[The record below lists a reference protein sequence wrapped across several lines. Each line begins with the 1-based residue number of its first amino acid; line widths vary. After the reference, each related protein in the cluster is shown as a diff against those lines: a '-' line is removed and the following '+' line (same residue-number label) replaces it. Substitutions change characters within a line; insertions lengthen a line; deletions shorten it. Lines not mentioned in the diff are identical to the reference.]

1 MPKTK
6 TTTSKPTDSKSK
18 TIGIA
23 KLTWLPQKTFE
34 LEFSIPWIKVK
45 KAYDQTLEH
54 LTKTAKISGFRAGKA
69 PKDLVEKS
77 IDQGKLYGE
86 VINQLLPVS
95 YAKAVTDHKLKPAVA
110 PKVNIIKAEPNEPW
124 QFKATSCELPQ
135 IELGDYAKLVKG
147 ALAKDKIWT
156 PEKGAPFQAKSTDA
170 KKPELTE
177 TQKFNLIAKALL
189 DGIKIDLPDLLISN
203 ERDRLLS
210 RLLDQVNKLG
220 LTIEQYAQSNG
231 KTVESLKQEQHLT
244 AENTLK
250 IELILQ
256 AIAEAKKFKA
266 EDKEIDKMIAQSGDE
281 KIKKQLNTPQE
292 RAYIASVLR
301 KRQVID
307 YLISL

>member
-6 TTTSKPTDSKSK
+6 TNTSKPTDSKSK
-18 TIGIA
+18 TIGVA

-34 LEFSIPWIKVK
+34 LEFSIPWAKVK

-95 YAKAVTDHKLKPAVA
+95 YAKAVTDHKLRPAVA
-110 PKVNIIKAEPNEPW
+110 PKVQIIKAEPNQPW
-124 QFKATSCELPQ
+124 QFKATSCELPKV
-135 IELGDYAKLVKG
+135 ELGEYQKLVKG

-156 PEKGAPFQAKSTDA
+156 PDKGKPDA

-177 TQKFNLIAKALL
+177 TQKFNLIAKALI
-189 DGIKIDLPDLLISN
+189 DGIKIDLPDLLIGN

-210 RLLDQVNKLG
+210 RLLDQVQKLG

-231 KTVESLKQEQHLT
+231 KTVEALKQEQQLT
-244 AENTLK
+244 ASNTLK

-256 AIAEAKKFKA
+256 AIAEDKKFKA
-266 EDKEIDKMIAQSGDE
+266 DEKEVDKMIEQSGDE